1 MLDPTTRILV
11 VDDVPLMRR
20 MTCSFLS
27 KMGIKEVREAK
38 DGKTALEALKQDR
51 ADLVI
56 TDWKM
61 PEMNGLDLL
70 REMRSDEALRE
81 IPMLLM
87 TATDDKGDLTEAL
100 KRGVSDYIAK
110 PFDSKSLE
118 AKIRKVLHETGYLRR
133 MR

>member
-20 MTCSFLS
+20 LTCSFLS

-38 DGKTALEALKQDR
+38 DGKAALEALRQAL

-56 TDWKM
+56 SDWNM
-61 PEMNGLDLL
+61 PEMSGIELL
-70 REMRSDEALRE
+70 REIRSDAALKG
-81 IPMLLM
+81 IPLLLM
-87 TATDDKGDLTEAL
+87 TATDDKGDINEAM
-100 KRGVSDYIAK
+100 KCGISDYIAK

-118 AKIRKVLHETGYLRR
+118 AKIRTVLTESQYPGKTT
-133 MR
+133 